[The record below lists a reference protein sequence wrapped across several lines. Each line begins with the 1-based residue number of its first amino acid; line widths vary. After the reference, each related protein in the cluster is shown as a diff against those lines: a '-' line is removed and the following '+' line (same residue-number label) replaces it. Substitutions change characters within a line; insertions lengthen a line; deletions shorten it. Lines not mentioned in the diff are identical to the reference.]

1 MRDARQRRA
10 LSGAGRAD
18 GAGLRRGTPHPKP
31 QPQTLALNAT
41 LARTPT
47 PTLTFILTVTIT
59 RPKPKP
65 EPEPEPTPNQV
76 RSTQKAVVYMMV
88 LLLGQLWFTC
98 VLSKTYM
105 EMVQDHLND
114 SDDHSLI
121 DFIWERR
128 RATRIEALGP
138 SLSLSLFLSLALA
151 LALAPTLAPALP
163 LAPALALALAL
174 TLWSHTLPAACYPG
188 ARHGYS
194 CDASRTWC
202 RGSSRSCAARWSTGT
217 ARSAT

>member
-1 MRDARQRRA
+1 
-10 LSGAGRAD
+10 
-18 GAGLRRGTPHPKP
+18 
-31 QPQTLALNAT
+31 
-41 LARTPT
+41 
-47 PTLTFILTVTIT
+47 
-59 RPKPKP
+59 
-65 EPEPEPTPNQV
+65 
-76 RSTQKAVVYMMV
+76 MMV

-138 SLSLSLFLSLALA
+138 SLSLSLSLFLSLALALA

-163 LAPALALALAL
+163 LAPALTLALAL
-174 TLWSHTLPAACYPG
+174 TLWSHTLPAAYYPRRETWIQLRRFEDVVQRQFEELRSSLVN
-188 ARHGYS
+188 RHGS
-194 CDASRTWC
+194 KRDLSANMQPTPSSASL
-202 RGSSRSCAARWSTGT
+202 STGPRT
-217 ARSAT
+217 